1 MAQMTVKELYLE
13 LTEEI
18 KKGNGNKCIVIADD
32 NEGNSYH
39 GMFYGVTSD
48 PKMVRENIECSNG
61 LYDSAVEDYNKIVIL
76 G

>member
-1 MAQMTVKELYLE
+1 MTVKELYLE
-13 LTEEI
+13 LAEEI
-18 KKGNGNKCIVIADD
+18 KKGNGDKYIVVADD
-32 NEGNSYH
+32 NEGNGYH

>member
-1 MAQMTVKELYLE
+1 MTVKELYLE
-13 LTEEI
+13 LAEEM
-18 KKGNGNKCIVIADD
+18 KKGNGDKCLVVADD

-61 LYDSAVEDYNKIVIL
+61 LYDCRETNYDNIVIL

>member
-1 MAQMTVKELYLE
+1 MTVKELYLE
-13 LTEEI
+13 LTEEMN
-18 KKGNGNKCIVIADD
+18 KGNGDKYLVVADD

-61 LYDSAVEDYNKIVIL
+61 LYDCCETNYDNIIIL